1 VSTSVSDLRAFAE
14 SEQKSTGSVKM
25 ADMRFTSRPTLFALG
40 VAIATIA
47 APAAAAFAGSPPT
60 VAPRVLA
67 GCTNSSQ
74 PYSADLDCEPN
85 SVADFGG
92 APSEMQLTESNPGI
106 ASPES
111 PEHGR

>member
-1 VSTSVSDLRAFAE
+1 VSPSVSDLRAFAE
-14 SEQKSTGSVKM
+14 SEKKSTGSVKM
-25 ADMRFTSRPTLFALG
+25 ADMRFTSRRTLFALG

-47 APAAAAFAGSPPT
+47 APAAAFAGSPPT
-60 VAPRVLA
+60 VAPRLLA

-92 APSEMQLTESNPGI
+92 APSEMQLTDTNPGI
-106 ASPES
+106 ASEGS
-111 PEHGR
+111 PLHGR

>member
-1 VSTSVSDLRAFAE
+1 
-14 SEQKSTGSVKM
+14 
-25 ADMRFTSRPTLFALG
+25 MRLTSRRTVFAFG

-60 VAPRVLA
+60 VAPRLLA
-67 GCTNSSQ
+67 GCTSSSQ

-92 APSEMQLTESNPGI
+92 APSEMQLTDSNPGI
-106 ASPES
+106 GSEES
-111 PEHGR
+111 PVHGR